1 MAGNSIGRLFRVTT
15 WGESHGPAV
24 GVVIDGCPAGIKI
37 SLKKIQEEVDRRKP
51 VDKGSISTT
60 RREQD
65 RVRILSG
72 IFGGKTTGMPIAMI
86 VENRDTKTKDY
97 VHLKNTYRPGHAD
110 FTYDQKYGIRDYLG
124 GGRSS
129 GRETVCRVMA
139 GAVAKIVLSHF
150 EPKLEIFGHTL
161 QIGII
166 CAPVFS
172 EKNKKNREKNP
183 VRCLDISMAK
193 KMIDYIEQIRIDGD
207 SIGGV
212 IELRIHNCPIG
223 LGEPVFDKLG
233 ADLAKAL
240 LSIPAT
246 KGIAFGEGFGVA
258 EMKGSQNNDTY
269 IKINGKIKPKTNHAG
284 GLLGGIST
292 GEPIIMQLAIKP
304 PSSISMVGRHD
315 SCIVPRVISVA
326 ESMVAIVLLDH
337 LLRQKTARI

>member
-1 MAGNSIGRLFRVTT
+1 
-15 WGESHGPAV
+15 
-24 GVVIDGCPAGIKI
+24 
-37 SLKKIQEEVDRRKP
+37 
-51 VDKGSISTT
+51 
-60 RREQD
+60 
-65 RVRILSG
+65 
-72 IFGGKTTGMPIAMI
+72 MPIAMI